1 MAFDPDARLAEW
13 RKSLLDTTKRN
24 RLIKF
29 VAGRVGGVMLLHPPA
44 ADLWA
49 RLVRDGATLS
59 FPWKRELLGLPREI
73 LDAETLAA
81 DYDPNRGDLEPA
93 AAEMER
99 EWTALCL
106 RSPRLRETH
115 IVTEFSDRQL
125 AARLTR
131 LDRTARE
138 AETDHGV
145 TTLFTAF

>member
-29 VAGRVGGVMLLHPPA
+29 ATGRVGGVRLLHPPA

-81 DYDPNRGDLEPA
+81 ADDPNRGDREPA
-93 AAEMER
+93 PAEEKGER
-99 EWTALCL
+99 
-106 RSPRLRETH
+106 RPRCR
-115 IVTEFSDRQL
+115 RY
-125 AARLTR
+125 
-131 LDRTARE
+131 
-138 AETDHGV
+138 
-145 TTLFTAF
+145 